1 MPIFHHVFKFKNP
14 VRYFNFKIKELL
26 SLMFFKLEI
35 VLNWVFLSS
44 QVKPAGLSYKNLQI
58 LANLELTC

>member
-1 MPIFHHVFKFKNP
+1 
-14 VRYFNFKIKELL
+14 
-26 SLMFFKLEI
+26 MFFKLEI

-44 QVKPAGLSYKNLQI
+44 QVKPAGFSYKNLQI